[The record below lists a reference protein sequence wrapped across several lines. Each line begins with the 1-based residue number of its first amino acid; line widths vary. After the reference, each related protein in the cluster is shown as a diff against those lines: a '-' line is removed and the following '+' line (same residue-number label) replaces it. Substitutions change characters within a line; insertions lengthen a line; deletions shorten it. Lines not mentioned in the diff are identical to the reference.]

1 MGVLCA
7 ELVTKNQFCISRNK
21 EKCLFKENVTA
32 NCRLQLYYTQMHA
45 CTYTC
50 RGIYSV
56 YVCIYVKIQT
66 HEHISFSS
74 VPESSFTGIPILGI
88 LFVNRGPGDWSISL
102 TSMDD
107 EASSCELRL
116 GPLSI
121 PLLPNSLL
129 KNDIICDI
137 SNMLL

>member
-1 MGVLCA
+1 M
-7 ELVTKNQFCISRNK
+7 SD
-21 EKCLFKENVTA
+21 
-32 NCRLQLYYTQMHA
+32 CRLQLHYSQMHT
-45 CTYTC
+45 CTYTN
-50 RGIYSV
+50 RLIYSMYVYV
-56 YVCIYVKIQT
+56 YVCLEIHTRKC
-66 HEHISFSS
+66 ISFSS
-74 VPESSFTGIPILGI
+74 VPESSFVGILILDI

-107 EASSCELRL
+107 EASSCALRL

-121 PLLPNSLL
+121 LLLPNSLL

>member
-1 MGVLCA
+1 MV
-7 ELVTKNQFCISRNK
+7 
-21 EKCLFKENVTA
+21 
-32 NCRLQLYYTQMHA
+32 NCRQQHRHVHA
-45 CTYTC
+45 H
-50 RGIYSV
+50 IDVV
-56 YVCIYVKIQT
+56 YIVCIYIYIKIHT
-66 HEHISFSS
+66 YKPISFSS
-74 VPESSFTGIPILGI
+74 VPESSFVGILILDI

-121 PLLPNSLL
+121 LLLPNSLL

-137 SNMLL
+137 SNTLL

>member
-1 MGVLCA
+1 MHVY
-7 ELVTKNQFCISRNK
+7 
-21 EKCLFKENVTA
+21 
-32 NCRLQLYYTQMHA
+32 LYM
-45 CTYTC
+45 
-50 RGIYSV
+50 
-56 YVCIYVKIQT
+56 YVCRQVCMYMHIYAP
-66 HEHISFSS
+66 ISFSS
-74 VPESSFTGIPILGI
+74 VPESSFLGILILDI

-137 SNMLL
+137 SNMLF

>member
-1 MGVLCA
+1 MCNMYA
-7 ELVTKNQFCISRNK
+7 CIHIKKKN
-21 EKCLFKENVTA
+21 
-32 NCRLQLYYTQMHA
+32 TQK
-45 CTYTC
+45 
-50 RGIYSV
+50 R
-56 YVCIYVKIQT
+56 
-66 HEHISFSS
+66 ISFSS
-74 VPESSFTGIPILGI
+74 VPESSFVGILFLDI
-88 LFVNRGPGDWSISL
+88 LFVNRGPGDWSIFL

-121 PLLPNSLL
+121 LLLPNSLL